1 MAGSIWQHAG
11 HTHHHFECKA
21 WGGRAAQ
28 VAGASICPREAINL
42 EFYFGL
48 ARPVRAEAIAR
59 CRGRSVADARD
70 CA

>member
-1 MAGSIWQHAG
+1 MQHEWQGSSGSMLPPFRVQ
-11 HTHHHFECKA
+11 T

-59 CRGRSVADARD
+59 RRGRSVADARD
-70 CA
+70 RA